1 MTSQLM
7 NHDEA
12 LKTLATERYL
22 LQEMNDEQRRDFEE
36 HYLGCPECFEAV
48 IFGSDFVTEMR
59 NVPLPAPAP
68 GFREKLARF
77 FASLMRPAPAL
88 AFAALLALVGLSAY
102 QATVINHQQKLLA
115 IAQAPKQEFRFV
127 IRGQSRSRTSAN
139 VITLKR
145 SDNLSLRLEFDPVSD
160 LISSKAELK

>member
-12 LKTLATERYL
+12 VKTLATERYL
-22 LQEMNDEQRRDFEE
+22 LREMNDEQRRDFAE

-48 IFGSDFVTEMR
+48 MFGSDFVTEMR
-59 NVPLPAPAP
+59 NVSLPAPAP
-68 GFREKLARF
+68 SFREKLARF

-88 AFAALLALVGLSAY
+88 AFAALLALVGLSTY

-127 IRGQSRSRTSAN
+127 IRGQSRSRASAN

-145 SDNLSLRLEFDPVSD
+145 SDRLTLSIEFDP
-160 LISSKAELK
+160 